1 MDTAAEDKKRVLIV
15 DDEQRILK
23 FLGLMLKAS
32 GYDVATAANGKEGLQ
47 IAEREKPDIILLDI
61 VMPVM
66 DGFEMLQNLRA
77 FSQTPVIIFSARG
90 QTSEKAISL
99 GANKFIPKPFKPEE
113 VLRLVKEVLEAKK
126 ETAGK

>member
-32 GYDVATAANGKEGLQ
+32 GYSVTTAGNGKEGLQ
-47 IAEREKPDIILLDI
+47 IAEKEKPDIILLDI

-90 QTSEKAISL
+90 QTSEKAINL
-99 GANKFIPKPFKPEE
+99 GATRYIPKPFKPEE
-113 VLRLVKEVLEAKK
+113 ILRLVKEVLEAKK
-126 ETAGK
+126 ETTGK